1 MMQFLWKYVD
11 DMVGKGLEISIL
23 MELLMYSAVQMVPLA
38 LPLAILISSIMTFG
52 SLGEHY
58 EIVAAKASGVS
69 LLQLLQPMFVTS
81 ALICLFAFYFSNY
94 ILPIANLQQGALLY
108 DVTHKKPALNIQE
121 NVFYKGIENYS
132 IRVKSKAKDGQT
144 LYGIIIYDHSD
155 NMGNTKVMM
164 ADSGSMQMSTD
175 GNILMVTLRNGSSYE
190 ELHQGRKGRYTR
202 PMVRTQFAYE
212 QVRFDLSEFALK
224 RSDKELFKENKG
236 MLNIWQLQNIMDS
249 MKVEIEERHEAYLRS
264 AGIYYTIISDSQN
277 FYKAYPAAKAVNPEL
292 IVGPA
297 RMAQCKA
304 QALTQ
309 TNIIKDIFN
318 VLKIEYGMKKENI
331 ARYKIE
337 WHRKFTLS
345 IACIILFLIGAPLG
359 AIIRKG
365 GLGVPIIIAILFFLI
380 FHVLSISGE
389 KMAREMQSTALF
401 GMWLST
407 LVLAPVGLFLIYLAS
422 KDSVIIN
429 SEVYKKAWNWMVS
442 LFAKRNKTANPTT

>member
-1 MMQFLWKYVD
+1 MQFLWKYVD

-69 LLQLLQPMFVTS
+69 LMQLLKPMFVAS
-81 ALICLFAFYFSNY
+81 ALICMFAFYFSNY
-94 ILPIANLQQGALLY
+94 ILPKANLQQGALLY

-121 NVFYKGIENYS
+121 NVFYQGIENYS
-132 IRVKSKAKDGQT
+132 IRVKGKGKDGQT

-155 NMGNTKVMM
+155 NMGNIKVMM

-190 ELHQGRKGRYTR
+190 ELHEGRKGRYTR
-202 PMVRTQFAYE
+202 PMVRTKFEYE
-212 QVRFDLSEFALK
+212 QVRFDLSAFALQ

-236 MLNIWQLQNIMDS
+236 MLNIWQLQNIIDS
-249 MKVEIEERHEAYLRS
+249 MYIEIFERHQAYMRS
-264 AGIYYTIISDSQN
+264 ASIYYTLMSDSQN
-277 FYKAYPAAKAVNPEL
+277 FYKAYPTAKPINPEQL
-292 IVGPA
+292 ASPTRI
-297 RMAQCKA
+297 AQCKA
-304 QALTQ
+304 QALSQ
-309 TNIIKDIFN
+309 TNIVKDIFN
-318 VLKIEYGMKKENI
+318 VLKLEYAMKKENI

-345 IACIILFLIGAPLG
+345 VACIILFLIGAPLG

-365 GLGVPIIIAILFFLI
+365 GLGVPIIIAIVFFLI

-422 KDSVIIN
+422 KDSSIIN
-429 SEVYKKAWNWMVS
+429 NELYTKAWNSMLAFFTKRKKTVS
-442 LFAKRNKTANPTT
+442 TAA